1 MHERLEALMHVPHQG
16 LLITRCFHFKG
27 RRDCSD
33 VQASDALEAVLA
45 GFVSYSLFGLFIT
58 G

>member
-1 MHERLEALMHVPHQG
+1 MHEKLEALMHVPHQG

-27 RRDCSD
+27 RRDYSD
-33 VQASDALEAVLA
+33 VQSSDALEAFLD